1 MNKVVKAGVW
11 LLEIITGAYMCVVS
25 VLLMMMA
32 FNLGSISMFILSLG
46 IAFVLVF
53 SVKGLRASIKK
64 KDVAKLNKEAELN
77 E

>member
-11 LLEIITGAYMCVVS
+11 LLEITTGAYMCVLS

-46 IAFVLVF
+46 LIFVLVF
-53 SVKGLRASIKK
+53 SVKGLRASVKK
-64 KDVAKLNKEAELN
+64 KDIAKLNQEAELN